1 MNNALDDNEKDS
13 SKYHPSIP
21 NFFSLLNPSLFF
33 PHSYYLQ
40 IRKIKNKKQF
50 HSTFIMLNLGN
61 RRIFFSYAKGI
72 VFICTFSHNMLGS
85 IIKCKYHTSKKH
97 WRLWFYIKNVLHHN
111 LCLDKEKNTHII
123 VCMCSKFI
131 CTHAMQVL
139 MQIPRYVL

>member
-1 MNNALDDNEKDS
+1 MNNTLDDNEKDF

-50 HSTFIMLNLGN
+50 HSTFIMLDLGK

-72 VFICTFSHNMLGS
+72 VYCVYLYILPQHVRVHN
-85 IIKCKYHTSKKH
+85 
-97 WRLWFYIKNVLHHN
+97 RVQVLH
-111 LCLDKEKNTHII
+111 LQKTLK
-123 VCMCSKFI
+123 VM
-131 CTHAMQVL
+131 VL
-139 MQIPRYVL
+139 Y